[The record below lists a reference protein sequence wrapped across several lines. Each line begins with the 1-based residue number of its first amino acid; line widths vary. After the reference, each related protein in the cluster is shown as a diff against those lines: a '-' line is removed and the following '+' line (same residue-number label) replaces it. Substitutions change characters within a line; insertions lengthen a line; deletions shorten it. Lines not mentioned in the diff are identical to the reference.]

1 MKLPNIEALIESDG
15 QINIGYH
22 QPIGCIAVANNESN
36 TLAMLKRRPKES
48 LADLLNRL
56 DIAIKRAIET
66 DKIVDEVTRSNYLK
80 PVRITRW

>member
-1 MKLPNIEALIESDG
+1 MNLPNIEALIEYDG

-22 QPIGCIAVANNESN
+22 QPIGCIAVANDESN

-56 DIAIKRAIET
+56 DLAIEYAIET
-66 DKIVDEVTRSNYLK
+66 DNVVDEVNPL
-80 PVRITRW
+80 